1 MKALQYIDFTK
12 NISYKRD
19 REIYKEPEE
28 EKVVEAFETL
38 KELLPAMPLLK
49 KTFDSCESASDFY
62 KVFPTFKELG
72 LSSEE
77 AFYRLKL
84 GMKVNGVP
92 SRIIFILRKA
102 IKEYGTEFPNL
113 TLQSVYKLLAQY
125 DDYIFMN
132 DGHEIT
138 LINIVE
144 YVFGKPIKLTTARR
158 LRVDNEVFVVDAN
171 RIAIIPDDILEQVK
185 GDITFEPSR
194 GLLGEVD
201 GELLELRILSDRI
214 GVTLDDFDLRKAF

>member
-1 MKALQYIDFTK
+1 MKVLQYIDFTK

-19 REIYKEPEE
+19 REKYKEPNE

-49 KTFDSCESASDFY
+49 KTFDSCESATDFFKAY
-62 KVFPTFKELG
+62 PTFKEIG
-72 LSSEE
+72 QNSEE

-84 GMKVNGVP
+84 GMKVDGVP

-102 IKEYGTEFPNL
+102 IKENGTEFPNL
-113 TLQSVYKLLAQY
+113 ALQSVYKLLSQY
-125 DDYIFMN
+125 DDYTFMN
-132 DGHEIT
+132 DGREIT
-138 LINIVE
+138 LIDIVE
-144 YVFGKPIKLTTARR
+144 YAFGKPVRLTTARR
-158 LRVDNEVFVVDAN
+158 LRVDNEVFISDAN
-171 RIAIIPDDILEQVK
+171 RIAIIPDDILEIVK
-185 GDITFEPSR
+185 GDITYEPNR

-201 GELLELRILSDRI
+201 GQLIELRILSDRI